1 MPQGGELTDM
11 ANLEG
16 QKPVFFDDKGHRGRW
31 TSYLGIGVATVVTL
45 LLIFF
50 IVSVLINPFLPQI
63 RLKPVAALPQQS
75 DINFHPPELP
85 ELSRKETAAK
95 QTGEKAKLERK
106 KRDDAKVERAG
117 AAELLRQTRPIVR
130 TTNEGD
136 PLAVGFFVNW
146 DDSSIASLKEN
157 INSLDW
163 VVPEWI
169 RLSGNV
175 KDPLVLDI
183 DENAIS
189 FIQATK
195 PEMPV
200 LPLLQNYKNEQWNS
214 DILVRSIGRESER
227 RNLIDALLQTI
238 DKYKF
243 GGVTIDIEEVP
254 RSSQADLFTFMKEL
268 RAEFQTRGLIL
279 AQAVPF
285 DNPDWNYKAYAGVT
299 DYLMLMAYDQ
309 HWSTGRAGPVA
320 GQDWYDSILK
330 KRMAELSPAKT
341 IVCFGNYGYNWTND
355 KREAETV
362 SFQEALLAAKESLD
376 SPEEIKFDPA
386 SKNPYFSYTEDDG
399 VEHTVWFLDASTAYN
414 QIRSAKIYKPAGFA
428 LWRLGSEDPSLWKV
442 FGSGNKTAAANDLT
456 TIKYGYSV
464 DFQGTGEILQVIA
477 QPQDGTREIRSDNTG
492 EIVSQVYK
500 QIPSSYVIQR
510 TGDSPGKIALTF
522 DDGPDSVWTP
532 KILDILKQ
540 ENVKATFFIV
550 GQNGQTNPDIVKRIY
565 AEGHELGNHSFTHPN
580 LGEVPEKITDI
591 ELNATQRLIE
601 SLTGHSTR
609 LFRAP
614 YFGDAEPRT
623 PDEVIPTVLAQNLG
637 YISVGLHLDPDDW
650 KLKNDDGTPHTADQM
665 VDEILK
671 QVAITT
677 PEERGNIVLMHD
689 SGGDRSATVEALSK
703 IIHELRAPT
712 HTINGVPNQSYEFTT
727 IADLAN
733 MTPEQAMPQVPED
746 QTFYAK
752 ADSYVFYGL
761 SIGGWL
767 MRWIFF
773 IGIILGLG
781 RMAFIG
787 ILAFAQFVRSK
798 LRESWH
804 FGEEHQ
810 PLVSVVVPAYNEE
823 KVISRTIDSLLAS
836 DYPNFEI
843 IVVDDGSADGTFETV
858 KDQFGDLEN
867 VSVYTKEN
875 GGKAEALNFGW
886 RKAKGEVV
894 IALDAD
900 TLFTTQTIAA
910 LAHRFA
916 DPTIGAVAGNA
927 KVGNRINVVTK
938 WQALEYVTSQN
949 FDRRAFASLNCI
961 TVVPGSVGA
970 WRKSIL
976 EETGGFSSDT
986 LAEDQD
992 LTIQVRKLGYR
1003 IGYEENAIGLTEA
1016 PDSLRNLAKQRFR
1029 WSFGTLQCMW
1039 KHKNALLNP
1048 KFGTLGFVAMP
1059 NVWIFQV
1066 LFPLI
1071 SPVMDLLF
1079 VWTMAGALITSLEHQ
1094 QEYAHTPTNLNEVLF
1109 YYALFLAVDWFGA
1122 FAAFLMEKSE
1132 DKKLLGW
1139 LLIQRFGYRQ
1149 VMYWVMVKSVYTAI
1163 RGAVVGWGKLE
1174 RKATVEARV

>member
-1 MPQGGELTDM
+1 VKNKSK
-11 ANLEG
+11 NLEAANR
-16 QKPVFFDDKGHRGRW
+16 QRPVFFDHKGRRGRY
-31 TSYLGIGVATVVTL
+31 TPYLGIIAAAVVTVL
-45 LLIFF
+45 LGFF
-50 IVSVLINPFLPQI
+50 VVSVLINPFLPQI

-85 ELSRKETAAK
+85 ALTKVETIAK
-95 QTGEKAKLERK
+95 QTGEKAKLEKK
-106 KRDDAKVERAG
+106 KREAIKAERV
-117 AAELLRQTRPIVR
+117 AAAQELREAESPIVR
-130 TTNEGD
+130 AANEGRQ
-136 PLAVGFFVNW
+136 LAIGFYVNW
-146 DDSSIASLKEN
+146 DDSSLASLKQN
-157 INSLDW
+157 IDSLDW
-163 VVPEWI
+163 IVPEWI
-169 RLSGNV
+169 RLSGDDKN
-175 KDPLVLDI
+175 PLVLDI
-183 DENAIS
+183 DQDAIEL
-189 FIQATK
+189 IQAKK

-214 DILVRSIGRESER
+214 DILAHSIDHEADR
-227 RNLIDALLQTI
+227 RRLIDALLQTI
-238 DKYKF
+238 ARYQF
-243 GGVTIDIEEVP
+243 GGLTIDIEEIP
-254 RSSQADLFTFMKEL
+254 PSSQTDLFAFMHEL
-268 RAEFQTRGLIL
+268 HAEFQARGLIL

-299 DYLMLMAYDQ
+299 DYLMLMAYDE
-309 HWSTGRAGPVA
+309 HWSTGESGPIA
-320 GQDWYDSILK
+320 GQDWYEPVLK

-341 IVCFGNYGYNWTND
+341 IICFGNYGYNWPSN
-355 KREAETV
+355 KQEAETL
-362 SFQEALLAAKESLD
+362 SFQESLLAAKESLD
-376 SPEEIKFDPA
+376 SPEDIKFDPA

-399 VEHTVWFLDASTAYN
+399 IDHTVWFLDASTAYN
-414 QIRSAKIYKPAGFA
+414 ELQVAKRYKPAGFA

-442 FGSGNKTAAANDLT
+442 FGSQNEAVSTGDLA
-456 TIKYGYSV
+456 TIKYGYAV
-464 DFQGTGEILQVIA
+464 DFQGTGEILQVVA
-477 QPQDGTREIRSDNTG
+477 EPQDGTRDLRTDANG
-492 EIVSQVYK
+492 EIVNQVYR

-510 TGDSPGKIALTF
+510 AGDKPGKIVLTF
-522 DDGPDSVWTP
+522 DDGPDAAWTP

-540 ENVKATFFIV
+540 ENVKAAFFIV
-550 GQNGQTNPDIVKRIY
+550 GQNGQTNPDIVKRIF
-565 AEGHELGNHSFTHPN
+565 AEGHEIGNHSFTHPN
-580 LGEVPEKITDI
+580 LGEVPRQITDL

-650 KLKNDDGTPHTADQM
+650 KLKNEDGSPHTADQM
-665 VDEILK
+665 VEDVLK
-671 QVAITT
+671 QVEITT
-677 PEERGNIVLMHD
+677 PEERGNIILMHD
-689 SGGDRSATVEALSK
+689 SGGDRSATIEALPK
-703 IIHELRAPT
+703 IIHELR
-712 HTINGVPNQSYEFTT
+712 NRGYEFTT
-727 IADLAN
+727 IGELAN
-733 MTPEQAMPQVPED
+733 MTTAETMPIVPED
-746 QTFYAK
+746 QTFYAR
-752 ADSYVFYGL
+752 ADSYVFYGI

-773 IGIILGLG
+773 LGIILGLG

-787 ILAFAQFVRSK
+787 VLAFAQYVRSR

-804 FGEEHQ
+804 FGEQHH
-810 PLVSVVVPAYNEE
+810 PLVSVVVPAFNEE
-823 KVISRTIDSLLAS
+823 RVIVNTIASLLDS
-836 DYPNFEI
+836 DYPNFEV
-843 IVVDDGSADGTFETV
+843 IVVDDGSTDGTFATV
-858 KDQFGDLEN
+858 ERRFGNIEN
-867 VSVYTKEN
+867 VHAFSKAN

-900 TLFTTQTIAA
+900 TLFDRQTIAA

-916 DPTIGAVAGNA
+916 DPRTGAVAGNA
-927 KVGNRINVVTK
+927 KVGNRINIVTK

-970 WRKSIL
+970 WRRSVL
-976 EETGGFSSDT
+976 EEVGGFSSDT

-1003 IGYEENAIGLTEA
+1003 IGYEENAVGLTEA

-1048 KFGTLGFVAMP
+1048 RYGTLGFIAMP
-1059 NVWIFQV
+1059 NVWVFQV

-1079 VWTMAGALITSLEHQ
+1079 AWTIVGAVITSLEHQ
-1094 QEYAHTPTNLNEVLF
+1094 QEYAHTPTNLNQVIF

-1122 FAAFLMEKSE
+1122 FAAFLMEKTE